1 MQKILLILGMHRSGT
16 SLVTQWLFR
25 CGLDVGTHLLPAGIG
40 NKEGHFEDEEFLSLH
55 KQWLTKRKLSDTGLI
70 AHDPSP
76 LQDEEVQQLETLVS
90 QKRNNEQW
98 GWKEPRTCLW
108 LPVYKQMLPDA
119 YSLIVVR
126 NFNDTV
132 NSSIMREYRTEEA
145 AHQRKVQSKKG
156 LSKLKW
162 KYLKRKRPKNFFKRY
177 AEEYL
182 KVWVHYYEKIVAY
195 CNDLPA
201 EKYLLVSYEDLLS
214 NDKEVL
220 DKLIHQWGFS
230 LQPVPFK
237 DVFKRELLST
247 TQPISLYVH
256 NKALLDR
263 AIQLEAHCR
272 KLSQGQQVRKNKVQ
286 IKKK

>member
-25 CGLDVGTHLLPAGIG
+25 CGLNVGTHLLPADIG

-55 KQWLTKRKLSDTGLI
+55 RQWLTTRKLPDTGLI
-70 AHDPSP
+70 ANDLSP
-76 LQDEEVQQLETLVS
+76 LQAEEVQQLRTLLS
-90 QKRNNEQW
+90 EKTAGNEQW

-108 LPVYKQMLPDA
+108 LPVYKELLPDA

-132 NSSIMREYRTEEA
+132 NSLVMREYRTEEA
-145 AHQRKVQSKKG
+145 AHQRKVQGKKG
-156 LSKLKW
+156 LSKFKW
-162 KYLKRKRPKNFFKRY
+162 KYLKSKRPKTFFKRY

-214 NDKEVL
+214 NDATVL
-220 DKLIHQWGFS
+220 ETLVRQWGFS
-230 LQPVPFK
+230 LQPIPFK
-237 DVFKRELLST
+237 DVFKKELLST
-247 TQPISLYVH
+247 TQAISPYVN
-256 NKALLDR
+256 NKELLTR
-263 AIQLEAHCR
+263 AAQLEEHCR
-272 KLSQGQQVRKNKVQ
+272 KLSQEKFIQQNKP
-286 IKKK
+286 